1 MQKRCIELFALIFIF
16 VYQFSISQSLF
27 GRIGSDA
34 KVFSKNLS
42 GYFTAPLH
50 FNSIDL
56 SRAIFV
62 SAGTVLLF
70 GFDHLNKDFQKFDD
84 KRFSS
89 LMKIDGYY
97 GTVWMFG
104 LVGSLLYGSGLLF
117 EKDEVRETGLMVFES
132 GLFSGAMTSI
142 LKVSFGRERP
152 YVSGGKFKFHPFSF
166 GGNKF
171 YSLPSGHATLSFAI
185 STVLASRFENA
196 FVKILIYTPAVLTA
210 LARVY
215 NNQHWFSDVFLGSA
229 IGYFSGVYIVNA
241 HKRIGRE

>member
-1 MQKRCIELFALIFIF
+1 MKKCSFKLLALFLIF
-16 VYQFSISQSLF
+16 VSQFSFSQSLF
-27 GRIGSDA
+27 ETISSDA

-50 FNSIDL
+50 FESADI
-56 SRAIFV
+56 SRAMFV
-62 SAGTVLLF
+62 SVGTVLLF
-70 GFDHLNKDFQKFDD
+70 GFDHLNKNFQKFDE
-84 KRFSS
+84 RFSS
-89 LMKIDGYY
+89 LMKIDSYY
-97 GTVWMFG
+97 GTVWMLG
-104 LVGSLLYGSGLLF
+104 LVGSRLYGGGLLF

-132 GLFSGAMTSI
+132 GLFSGVVTSF

-152 YVSGGKFKFHPFSF
+152 YVSGDKFKFHPFNF

-185 STVLASRFENA
+185 STVLASKFENT

-241 HKRIGRE
+241 HKKFNGK